1 MNGRLQKAADRFA
14 EGSARVREWLRR
26 VMPRVALAAVALY
39 VLRLLIADTWVYRNT
54 PLGLVVGLLTFLAV
68 CATVIYYG
76 LKILVRLKRLLLWRV
91 RRRLIITY
99 LFVGLTPVVLLL
111 CLGALAATGVS
122 SQALVRVFTV
132 EVGASE
138 RQASEEAGA
147 LADALLQLPP
157 GTNDRA
163 AQSWL
168 DERAA
173 LLRSALPGARVYVW
187 RGDDESKAR
196 VLGEDAPPQ
205 LASVRADEET
215 RGVGPDTGDERAP
228 LPAWLTEKEEW
239 SGFAYTP
246 PPADSRSVFGTPSVR
261 ALARRG
267 SQGRAVAVLV
277 AVPVSRALVE
287 RWRATTGVSVHPFM
301 FLSGEGTGGRDG
313 DIKFKVGDDE
323 TRRAAHM
330 HAKGATEVQLDGRDV
345 VVDFGHDQFGDA
357 MPELSTLS
365 FPTPVFLPAT
375 DWPTGGQ
382 SAQWSFTVD
391 WTWAAGAK
399 QLWGNAVL
407 GDFWWNALYA
417 VAVAFLVLEL
427 LALFSAAWMTR
438 AVTGAVH
445 KLYRAT
451 ESVRRGDFSHRI
463 RMHSR
468 DQLGELALAFN
479 EMSAEIEALLNERV
493 ERERLEREIE
503 IAAEVQAQLFP
514 RSTPALET
522 AEVAGECRAARG
534 VAGDYYDYIEAAPG
548 LVTFTLGDVAG
559 KGLSAS
565 LVMSNLQAALRA
577 QVAIIS
583 ERLRLAGRGAA
594 TMKGGQASA
603 VAAAA
608 DAGITASD
616 AGVAAA
622 SAGQSFTADAGQS
635 LAADAGHAID
645 MPCGVTGVDTQ
656 CAVANMVESIN
667 EQLCHST
674 DTNRFATLFLALYDE
689 RTRELRYTN
698 AGHNAPV
705 LVRAGGAVERLTA
718 GGTVVGAFNF
728 VEFEEART
736 TLSAGDLLVLFSD
749 GITEA
754 RNHAGEEF
762 GEARL
767 VEFVAARRR
776 ETVNNIRQE
785 IFDEVDR
792 WTGEAEREDD
802 QTLVILKAVTG
813 DK

>member
-1 MNGRLQKAADRFA
+1 MSGRLQKASDRFA
-14 EGSARVREWLRR
+14 EALAQVREWLRR
-26 VMPRVALAAVALY
+26 VMPFVAVAAVALY
-39 VLRLLIADTWVYRNT
+39 VLRLLIAGTSLYRNT
-54 PLGLVVGLLTFLAV
+54 PLGLVGLLTLLAV
-68 CATVIYYG
+68 SATVLYYG

-111 CLGALAATGVS
+111 LLGALAATGDS
-122 SQALVRVFTV
+122 SQAMVRVFTV

-138 RQASEEAGA
+138 RQALEDART
-147 LADALLQLPP
+147 LASALLQLPP
-157 GTNDRA
+157 NTNDRA

-173 LLRSALPGARVYVW
+173 LLQAALPGARVYVW
-187 RGDDESKAR
+187 RGDEESRAHS
-196 VLGEDAPPQ
+196 LGADAPPQ
-205 LASVRADEET
+205 VSSVRVDEAT
-215 RGVGPDTGDERAP
+215 RGVGFDAGEERAA
-228 LPAWLTEKEEW
+228 LPAWLEDKEEW

-246 PPADSRSVFGTPSVR
+246 APEGSQSVFGTPSVR
-261 ALARRG
+261 ALARKVE
-267 SQGRAVAVLV
+267 QGRAVAVLV
-277 AVPVSRALVE
+277 TAPVSRALVE
-287 RWRATTGVSVHPFM
+287 RWRSTTGVNARPF
-301 FLSGEGTGGRDG
+301 FLYTGDEAGSQESGGVKFSGGEENARPARERRKG
-313 DIKFKVGDDE
+313 ETEIKV
-323 TRRAAHM
+323 
-330 HAKGATEVQLDGRDV
+330 DGRDV
-345 VVDFGHDQFGDA
+345 VVDFGHDQFGDE

-365 FPTPVFLPAT
+365 FPNPVFLPAT
-375 DWPTGGQ
+375 NWLSGKQT
-382 SAQWSFTVD
+382 AQWAFTVD
-391 WTWAAGAK
+391 WSWAEGAK

-407 GDFWWNALYA
+407 GDIWWQMLYVIA
-417 VAVAFLVLEL
+417 FAFLFLEL
-427 LALFSAAWMTR
+427 LAVFSAVWMTR
-438 AVTGAVH
+438 AVTGTVH

-463 RMHSR
+463 RTRSR

-479 EMSAEIEALLNERV
+479 DMSAEIEALLNERV

-548 LVTFTLGDVAG
+548 LVTFALGDVAG

-583 ERLRLAGRGAA
+583 ERLRLAGRRAA
-594 TMKGGQASA
+594 SVAGEQASV

-608 DAGITASD
+608 DAGLA
-616 AGVAAA
+616 
-622 SAGQSFTADAGQS
+622 TADAGQS
-635 LAADAGHAID
+635 LAADAGQPLE
-645 MPCGVTGVDTQ
+645 MPCGVTGVDTS

-705 LVRAGGAVERLTA
+705 LVRVGGAVERLDI

-736 TLSAGDLLVLFSD
+736 ALSPGDLLVIFSD

-754 RNHAGEEF
+754 CNHAGEEF
-762 GEARL
+762 GESRL
-767 VEFVAARRR
+767 VEFVAARRN

-785 IFDEVDR
+785 IFDEIDR
-792 WTGEAEREDD
+792 WTGAAEREDD
-802 QTLVILKAVTG
+802 QTLVILKA
-813 DK
+813 K